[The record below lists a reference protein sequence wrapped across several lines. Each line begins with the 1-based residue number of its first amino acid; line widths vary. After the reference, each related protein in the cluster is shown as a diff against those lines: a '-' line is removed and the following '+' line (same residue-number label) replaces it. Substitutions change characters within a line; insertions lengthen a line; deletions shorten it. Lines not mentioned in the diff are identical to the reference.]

1 MNKIKILIADDHP
14 MMREALKAALEDE
27 ADLRVIGEANNGM
40 EAVELAAKLKPDVV
54 LMDMLM
60 PGMNGLEAIAKL
72 QETHPQIRIM
82 VVSSLEDEE
91 KILAA
96 VQAGALG
103 YFPKTAPR
111 KYLLEG
117 IRRVADGVPYLP
129 AGIAVKLFKGIREM
143 KQPLSGRSAADE
155 PLTVRQEELLALIG
169 EGRSDREI
177 GEILHL
183 SESTVRAHVHQI
195 RQRLGLESR
204 AQVIAYANRGRTSDT
219 GDNRL

>member
-14 MMREALKAALEDE
+14 MMREALITALEGE
-27 ADLRVIGEANNGM
+27 SDLRVVGEANNGA
-40 EAVELAAKLKPDVV
+40 EALAMAEKLNPDVI

-60 PGMNGLEAIAKL
+60 PEMTGVEAIAKL
-72 QETHPQIRIM
+72 QESHPQIKIM

-111 KYLLEG
+111 AYLLEG
-117 IRRVADGVPYLP
+117 IRKVADGVPYLP
-129 AGIAVKLFKGIREM
+129 AGIAAKLFKGLREM
-143 KQPLSGRSAADE
+143 KLPLSGRSATDE
-155 PLTVRQEELLALIG
+155 PLTTRQGELLALIG
-169 EGRSDREI
+169 EGRSDKEI
-177 GEILHL
+177 SEILHL
-183 SESTVRAHVHQI
+183 SEATVRSHVHQI

-204 AQVIAYANRGRTSDT
+204 SQVVAYANRGRKEEK
-219 GDNRL
+219 GDSHL